1 LNINLFDL
9 VSIIP
14 NLINRITF
22 FFLYITNM
30 RHLSHTSK
38 EIYLLIR
45 EKKNIND
52 DWIDDKIKSLIA
64 NGDSIDDKGKR
75 ILGSALHLQ

>member
-1 LNINLFDL
+1 
-9 VSIIP
+9 
-14 NLINRITF
+14 
-22 FFLYITNM
+22 M